1 MTGQMPE
8 PDPLPTLQDQLW
20 LRCEATQRVMSLLEQ
35 AGFEAR
41 VVGGAVRNALLG
53 KQVKDVDIATTAQ
66 PKQVL
71 ALAEEHSMKAI
82 ATGLA
87 HGTVTVISG
96 DTPYEITTLRK
107 DVSTDG
113 RHAVVAF
120 TDDWV
125 SDARRRDFTIN
136 AIYCD
141 RRGVLFDPM
150 NGYADIVHRQVRFV
164 GDARQRIE
172 EDYLRSLRFFRFFA
186 EYGQGSPDRT
196 AVNEI
201 TSCRAG
207 LQQLSGERIRQE
219 LLKILVAPRA
229 VEMIQV
235 MHEYGLLPYI
245 LPVVPRPNHFARLSG
260 CHTHSSAILR
270 LAALAICTEED
281 CKRVSQ
287 RLKLSNSENDVLLHI
302 AALRTPTQF
311 SPSLELGRRWLY
323 EHEAE
328 LYGARVRFLQTSSY
342 RQIADPVWTTLLE
355 LPENWQPPTFPLS
368 GRMAIDLGAEP
379 GPAIGQLLAA
389 IKTEWIDSDFNITDR
404 ELHKRLTERILI
416 PHNNKS

>member
-1 MTGQMPE
+1 MTGQKPE
-8 PDPLPTLQDQLW
+8 PDPLPSLQDQLW
-20 LRCEATQRVMSLLEQ
+20 LRCEETQRVMRLLEH

-53 KQVKDVDIATTAQ
+53 RPVKDVDIATTAQ
-66 PKQVL
+66 PETVL
-71 ALAEEHSMKAI
+71 ALAEEHAMRAI

-136 AIYCD
+136 AMYCD
-141 RRGVLFDPM
+141 RHGALFDPM
-150 NGYADIVHRQVRFV
+150 NGHADILQRQVRFV

-172 EDYLRSLRFFRFFA
+172 EDYLRSLRFFRLFA
-186 EYGQGSPDRT
+186 EYGQGAPDCG
-196 AVNEI
+196 ALDEI
-201 TSCRAG
+201 VKCRAG
-207 LQQLSGERIRQE
+207 LRQLSGERIRQE

-235 MHEYGLLPYI
+235 MYEYGLLPYI

-260 CHTHSSAILR
+260 CYPDSSAILR
-270 LAALAICTEED
+270 LATLTVCTEDD
-281 CKRVSQ
+281 CKRLSQ
-287 RLKLSNSENDVLLHI
+287 HLKLSNAEAGVLQHL
-302 AALRTPTQF
+302 AALQPPSEV
-311 SPSLELGRRWLY
+311 SPNPRIGRRWLY
-323 EHEAE
+323 EDTVE
-328 LYGARVRFLQTSSY
+328 LYGARVRFVQTSSY
-342 RQIADPVWTTLLE
+342 RQLADPAWSALIE
-355 LPENWQPPTFPLS
+355 LPNNWQPPTFPLS
-368 GRMAIDLGAEP
+368 GRMAIELGAEP
-379 GPAIGQLLAA
+379 GPELGHLLAS
-389 IKTEWIDSDFNITDR
+389 IKAAWVDSDFAIAER
-404 ELHKRLTERILI
+404 ELREMLSARISRVQ
-416 PHNNKS
+416 NNTI